1 MKTSL
6 VFALLAGAFASV
18 AAAAPITVSLESPE
32 PGRYEFRRAGV
43 PFYVRGAGGMTRLDL
58 LAASGANSVRTWDPD
73 QTAVVI
79 DEAARRGLTVC
90 AGLWVAHERS
100 GFNYDDEVAVRAQI
114 ERLCRAVDRF
124 KDKPALLLWGV
135 GNEVE
140 SGARNPK
147 VWDTIEAVAA
157 YIKRV
162 DPHHPVITVIAHPNP
177 GVGTMIRTRCPS
189 VDLVG
194 SNSYGPV
201 LKLAHDLAA
210 SGWTGPYLVTEWG
223 TTGSWEVP
231 RTPWGAEIEPTSG
244 EKADLFAMRYRAITA
259 DTAHC
264 LGSYA
269 FIWGQKQEATP
280 TWFGLFDET
289 GRAEE
294 ATEVLATAWSGKP
307 APGRAPRVG
316 ALRLNGEPASAGV
329 RVAPGA
335 RVRAEADLLRGAPG
349 ELLVRWELLAE
360 STQRGVGGSPEVR
373 PESLRLPK
381 QAKRPVDGRCTAE
394 FVAPERAGAY
404 RLFVYVDG
412 PGSTVAHANIPFLVA
427 AP

>member
-1 MKTSL
+1 MKITL
-6 VFALLAGAFASV
+6 CAALLAGAFAGAV
-18 AAAAPITVSLESPE
+18 APAAPITVSLHSPE
-32 PGRYEFRRAGV
+32 PGRYELRRAGA
-43 PFYVRGAGGMTRLDL
+43 PFYVRGAGGMARLDL
-58 LAASGANSVRTWDPD
+58 LAAAGANSVRTWDPD
-73 QTAVVI
+73 QTARII
-79 DEAARRGLTVC
+79 DEAGRRGLTVC
-90 AGLWVAHERS
+90 AGLWVQHERS
-100 GFNYDDEVAVRAQI
+100 SFNYDDEVAVRAQI
-114 ERLCRAVDRF
+114 EQLCRAVDRF

-140 SGARNPK
+140 SGAHNPK

-162 DPHHPVITVIAHPNP
+162 DPHHPVMTVIAHPNP

-194 SNSYGPV
+194 SNSYGPI

-210 SGWTGPYLVTEWG
+210 SGWSGPYLVTEWG

-244 EKADLFAMRYRAITA
+244 EKAELFAVRYGAITSA
-259 DTAHC
+259 EHC

-269 FIWGQKQEATP
+269 FLWGQKQEATP

-294 ATEVLATAWSGKP
+294 ATEVLAGLWSGKP
-307 APGRAPRVG
+307 APALAPRVG
-316 ALRLNGEPASAGV
+316 ALRLNGQPPSVGV
-329 RVAPGA
+329 RLVPGA
-335 RVRAEADLLRGAPG
+335 RVRAESDLLRGTPG
-349 ELLVRWELLAE
+349 ELRVRWELLPE

-373 PESLRLPK
+373 PESLRFPR
-381 QAKRPVDGRCTAE
+381 QAKRPVDGRCVAE
-394 FVAPERAGAY
+394 FTAPKRPGAY